1 VTSAIFGKLG
11 ATIFGAVCLAA
22 ALVVLF
28 VEGALPSASR
38 AQKAALI
45 ATIAPKLRLTFSHE
59 VINFIGGHL
68 WFVAGGLKM
77 NDPDALVRLPFR
89 AGTRQSFKPAE
100 KSARLEAIFAR
111 SSPTQQVFSQMQKS
125 YRLITC

>member
-22 ALVVLF
+22 TLVLLF
-28 VEGALPSASR
+28 IEGALPSASN

-45 ATIAPKLRLTFSHE
+45 PIIAPKLRLTFSHE

-68 WFVAGGLKM
+68 SFAAGGLKM
-77 NDPDALVRLPFR
+77 NDLDALVRLPFR
-89 AGTRQSFKPAE
+89 AETRQSFKPAE
-100 KSARLEAIFAR
+100 KSARPEAIFAR
-111 SSPTQQVFSQMQKS
+111 SSPTQQAFSGTLS
-125 YRLITC
+125 RITA